1 MTKRAD
7 HQSWYVYI
15 VQCADRTLYTGIT
28 KDIDKRVTQHN
39 SGSGAKYTRG
49 RVPVELVF
57 AEGMESHGDA
67 LRREYEIKRM
77 SLAGKRK
84 IIEVS
89 RTEKETSL
97 S

>member
-1 MTKRAD
+1 MTTRANS
-7 HQSWYVYI
+7 HSWYVYI

-49 RVPVELVF
+49 RIPVELVF

-77 SLAGKRK
+77 NLAGKRK
-84 IIEVS
+84 IIKAS
-89 RTEKETSL
+89 RTEKGSNL